1 MMAVAHD
8 PVQLAFVQTVREF
21 KASLKNDD
29 LYSEIMKTTTIDE
42 VYDLTD
48 KLQEEQIK
56 KGELRHL
63 AKISP
68 YLERL
73 QEYASAIQV
82 FIQIKPDIL
91 AAIWGPIKLLIQW
104 TSNLKQSL
112 DAITSITADIGLL
125 LPEFSQVSRLFSQ
138 NETIKSVMLLFFKDL
153 LDFYVIALKFFSLPR
168 K

>member
-1 MMAVAHD
+1 MATAHD
-8 PVQLAFVQTVREF
+8 PVQLAFEQTVRDF
-21 KASLKNDD
+21 KASLKNDN
-29 LYSEIMKTTTIDE
+29 LYSEIMKTTTIDQ

-48 KLQEEQIK
+48 KLQEEQRQ

-73 QEYASAIQV
+73 REYAGVIQV
-82 FIQIKPDIL
+82 FIQIKPEIL

-112 DAITSITADIGLL
+112 DAIISTTTDIGLL

-138 NETIKSVMLLFFKDL
+138 NEQIKDVLLLFFKDI
-153 LDFYVIALKFFSLPR
+153 LDFYVITLNFFSLPR